1 MAMLPAVD
9 IKELVR
15 SKTDIVALIGETLAL
30 QPRHGGRLYVGLCPF
45 HEDHNPSFNVNPER
59 QTYRCWVCQKGG
71 DCYSYIMEY
80 EHIGFRE
87 ALEMLAQR
95 AGVELPKFGSGGDD
109 RSQRDEKATLYE
121 ALTWAQ
127 QEFHR
132 FLQQGHEA
140 ARARDY
146 LKSRHFREETIR
158 DYQLGYAADGWDWL
172 LQRARNR
179 FSPEQLA
186 KAGLAKP
193 QDPPRTGHRD
203 AYVDRVMFPIH
214 DERGRV
220 ISFGGRILPD
230 SRITNTG
237 KYINGTDTPVFH
249 KSQVIFGLDKAREA
263 IRKTGTAVVTEGYV
277 DCIKAHQAG
286 VLNAVGTLGTA
297 LTETH
302 VSILKRSAR
311 RVVLVYDGDSAGQ
324 MAAVRAVEKFLAQ
337 DVDLRILTLP
347 DELDPDEFL
356 DAHGVAEFEQL
367 IEQAPEAWEFQV
379 RHALQMHG
387 ASVDGRLQALEE
399 LLGLLTIVPG
409 MSGSV
414 RENLLIA
421 RISQRLGIQEE
432 VSRNRLRELRN
443 ERTAGARRKVPA
455 VGAATAD
462 HQTSRRE
469 AIVSLQQR
477 PQKDDLLETEILQVL
492 FTAPHTIERV
502 RQEVGTDDFQN
513 EATRELL
520 AISFDLWEQ
529 GDLPEFHRVLSALEC
544 PLLKS
549 LAVWIDEQAT
559 ARKLADQ
566 LAQDVAANSLG
577 ASSTGVSRGLVEQL
591 LVDLK
596 WRREVQRQQELR
608 GQVAEQLQNSSGL
621 NPELRE
627 LLERQTSFHQQRVA
641 KKVATP

>member
-1 MAMLPAVD
+1 MSLLPEIDV
-9 IKELVR
+9 KELVR
-15 SKTDIVALIGETLAL
+15 SKTDIVALIGESLAL
-30 QPRHGGRLYVGLCPF
+30 QPRHGGRLFVGLCPF
-45 HEDHNPSFNVNPER
+45 HDDHNPSFNVNPER
-59 QTYRCWVCQKGG
+59 QTYRCWVCQEGG
-71 DCYSYIMEY
+71 DCFSYVMKY
-80 EHIGFRE
+80 DNLGFRE

-95 AGVELPKFGSGGDD
+95 AGVDLPKQGGSDPKVAN
-109 RSQRDEKATLYE
+109 EKATSYE
-121 ALTWAQ
+121 VLAWAE

-132 FLQQGHEA
+132 FLNQGHEA
-140 ARARDY
+140 QRARDY
-146 LKSRHFREETIR
+146 LKSRHFRDETIR
-158 DYQLGYAADGWDWL
+158 DYKLGYAAEGWDWL

-179 FSPEQLA
+179 FTPDQLA

-193 QDPPRTGHRD
+193 QEPPRTGYRD

-249 KSQVIFGLDKAREA
+249 KSQVIFGLDKARDA
-263 IRKTGTAVVTEGYV
+263 IRRTGTAVVTEGYV

-302 VSILKRSAR
+302 VTLLKRSAR
-311 RVVLVYDGDSAGQ
+311 RVVLVYDGDVAGKD
-324 MAAVRAVEKFLAQ
+324 AAVRAVEKFLAQ

-356 DAHGVAEFEQL
+356 DAHGVEEFERL

-379 RHALQMHG
+379 RHSLQEFG
-387 ASVDGRLQALEE
+387 SSVDGRLQALEE
-399 LLGLLTIVPG
+399 LLTLLTIVPG

-414 RENLLIA
+414 RESLLLS
-421 RISQRLGIQEE
+421 RISQRLGVQEE
-432 VSRNRLRELRN
+432 QARRRLRELRTDP
-443 ERTAGARRKVPA
+443 TAGARRKVPA

-477 PQKDDLLETEILQVL
+477 PRKDDQLETEILQVL

-513 EATRELL
+513 EAARELL
-520 AISFDLWEQ
+520 ATCFDVWEH
-529 GDLPEFHRVLSALEC
+529 GNLPEFNHVLSALEC

-549 LAVWIDEQAT
+549 LVVWIDEQAV
-559 ARKLADQ
+559 ARNLADQ
-566 LAQDVAANSLG
+566 LAQDVAARNRETPSTGESLG
-577 ASSTGVSRGLVEQL
+577 LLEQL
-591 LVDLK
+591 LSDLK

-608 GQVAEQLQNSSGL
+608 GQVAEQLQGSSGL
-621 NPELRE
+621 SPELRD
-627 LLERQTSFHQQRVA
+627 LLERQSSFHQQRMA
-641 KKVATP
+641 KKVATPG

>member
-1 MAMLPAVD
+1 MLPDVD
-9 IKELVR
+9 VKELVR
-15 SKTDIVALIGETLAL
+15 SKTDIVALIGESLSL

-71 DCYSYIMEY
+71 DCFSYVMEY
-80 EHIGFRE
+80 DHVGFRE
-87 ALEMLAQR
+87 ALEMLARR
-95 AGVELPKFGSGGDD
+95 AGVDLPKHGQTDPKAAN
-109 RSQRDEKATLYE
+109 EKATSYE
-121 ALTWAQ
+121 VLAWAE

-140 ARARDY
+140 QRARDY
-146 LKSRHFREETIR
+146 LKSRHFHEETLR
-158 DYQLGYAADGWDWL
+158 TYKLGYAAEGWDWL

-179 FSPEQLA
+179 FTPDQLA

-193 QDPPRTGHRD
+193 QDPPRTGYRD

-230 SRITNTG
+230 SRIQNTG
-237 KYINGTDTPVFH
+237 KYINGADTPVFH
-249 KSQVIFGLDKAREA
+249 KSQVIFGLDKARDA

-302 VSILKRSAR
+302 VSLLKRSAR

-367 IEQAPEAWEFQV
+367 IERAPEAWEFQV
-379 RHALQMHG
+379 RHSLQHFG
-387 ASVDGRLQALEE
+387 SSVDGRLQALDE
-399 LLGLLTIVPG
+399 LLTLLTIVPG

-414 RENLLIA
+414 RESLLLG

-432 VSRNRLRELRN
+432 VSRNRLRELRSD
-443 ERTAGARRKVPA
+443 RAVGARRKVSA
-455 VGAATAD
+455 VGAATAED
-462 HQTSRRE
+462 QAGRRE

-477 PQKDDLLETEILQVL
+477 PRKDDLLEAEILQVL
-492 FTAPHTIERV
+492 FTSPHTIERV

-520 AISFDLWEQ
+520 ATCFDVWEH
-529 GDLPEFHRVLSALEC
+529 GILPEFSRVLSALEC

-559 ARKLADQ
+559 ARNLSDL
-566 LAQDVAANSLG
+566 LAQDVANPNRTNS
-577 ASSTGVSRGLVEQL
+577 ATGLFEQL
-591 LVDLK
+591 LSDLK
-596 WRREVQRQQELR
+596 WRREVQRQRELR
-608 GQVAEQLQNSSGL
+608 GHVAEQLQSGSGL
-621 NPELRE
+621 SPELKE